1 MKKTL
6 SLILSLLCVVVI
18 IPFSGCTTYAL
29 IKDATD
35 HEEGRLVMKDG
46 TEYIGR
52 VKMPNFGTKKIRMK
66 TNDGHKIK
74 VKNTDV
80 SILGV
85 WKKTNTDNVAF
96 LVCHPYI
103 TGKSF
108 SKKKRKIEDPE
119 WMSLEAFGKYVEFYV
134 HSSNYSI
141 NSKGVFKISSGN
153 GRGMINYLVRKTNE
167 ELAVVIGS
175 YKGNKN
181 QLRQELLEYLS
192 DDPELCRRIEN
203 MEIEPDDFSEIA
215 DKYHPQNPTNKEEFP
230 QKIL

>member
-1 MKKTL
+1 
-6 SLILSLLCVVVI
+6 
-18 IPFSGCTTYAL
+18 
-29 IKDATD
+29 
-35 HEEGRLVMKDG
+35 
-46 TEYIGR
+46 
-52 VKMPNFGTKKIRMK
+52 MPNFGTKKIRMK